1 MSSIMGMHQQFA
13 WLFGSA
19 RRISDVLLVL
29 EELEQQEK
37 LQDERLLQCEQP
49 ITHHRGER
57 LCLSEVDVG
66 TPDGK
71 STLLQALSLSVEA
84 HGHTNVLL
92 TASKSGVG
100 KSAVARV
107 LAGLWLPASGRV
119 SRPAHG
125 CALIPQQ
132 PLV

>member
-19 RRISDVLLVL
+19 RRITDVLLVL
-29 EELEQQEK
+29 DELEQQEQ
-37 LQDERLLQCEQP
+37 LQDERMLQCEQP
-49 ITHHRGER
+49 MTRRGER
-57 LCLSEVDVG
+57 LCLKEVVVG

-71 STLLQALSLSVEA
+71 STLLQGVSLSVEA
-84 HGHTNVLL
+84 HGRTNVLL

-107 LAGLWLPASGRV
+107 LAGLWLPSCGCV